1 MANVLITG
9 SDGQLGQCFK
19 EVANEFPKHKLL
31 LVNQAEV
38 DINNKMTLYNK
49 YEKIPFDLI
58 INCAGYTNVDK
69 AENEVAD
76 AEEINFLGVK
86 SLVEFAEEKK

>member
-49 YEKIPFDLI
+49 YEKIPL
-58 INCAGYTNVDK
+58 T
-69 AENEVAD
+69 
-76 AEEINFLGVK
+76 
-86 SLVEFAEEKK
+86 